1 MKEHVSHAYRSALNC
16 SDHYSSV
23 LVFDPVVPDF
33 WYVIVSGPDVL
44 RDLEDWSL
52 VAWDCG
58 SNADSDLGFG
68 HGFSSGRNR
77 SDVSAGVSGIVS
89 ILAILS

>member
-16 SDHYSSV
+16 GDHYSSV

-58 SNADSDLGFG
+58 SNADADLGFG
-68 HGFSSGRNR
+68 HGSSPGRNR

-89 ILAILS
+89 ILAIPS